1 MSDIN
6 KIKESIN
13 EEKEKLSSS
22 VDQSTILDLQ
32 KQNDKYSI
40 EINNLQ
46 ISINKTEKEMSK
58 VIMKGNFQKNIDS
71 YKQRIK
77 EKETLIARNNQQILS
92 IRNNNKSKNESLF
105 KALDNKLNSQTAS
118 LEQKLKNINDIEN
131 EKSKLLKNLSSSK
144 TERVKEIQNLES
156 ERQKVIEKIEIEA
169 PKNQVYRVATW
180 FKGYFSIDL
189 EKRNVE
195 INKQIQDLEN
205 SKIYSSFLFI
215 KIKKTSSL
223 KQIETIDNQ
232 IKNLENQ
239 ILINNEKIKL
249 STQNTEKDSYTNMP
263 QSALTFAFW
272 AWFGVL
278 SFIISVTGTMLAFG
292 SLNLQDPRMHEISD
306 KPGAGIGGVF
316 LRISKL
322 LIAIRQ
328 YYWKKLKLL
337 FKPNIVEKE
346 IEVEKIVEKIVDRP
360 VEIEKIKYVTQE
372 VPKEVIKKIYV
383 HVPFPTDDLEVI
395 KRTYHLS

>member
-1 MSDIN
+1 
-6 KIKESIN
+6 
-13 EEKEKLSSS
+13 
-22 VDQSTILDLQ
+22 
-32 KQNDKYSI
+32 
-40 EINNLQ
+40 
-46 ISINKTEKEMSK
+46 MSK

-383 HVPFPTDDLEVI
+383 HVPFPTDDPEVI
-395 KRTYHLS
+395 KKGPITYHDKDDEKK